1 MVSLRERLQKLYTRQ
16 HLQRR
21 IDLLVESSTHPYGRM
36 KVNSYEEAKIEA
48 FLTSEEVD
56 ANPIGNSDVSAA
68 IAEAFRRGHH
78 VANFACHRD
87 R

>member
-1 MVSLRERLQKLYTRQ
+1 MRV
-16 HLQRR
+16 
-21 IDLLVESSTHPYGRM
+21 D
-36 KVNSYEEAKIEA
+36 SYEEAKIEA

-78 VANFACHRD
+78 VANFARHRD

>member
-36 KVNSYEEAKIEA
+36 RVDSYEEAKIEA

-56 ANPIGNSDVSAA
+56 ANPIGSVS
-68 IAEAFRRGHH
+68 GDCGSLSSGTPL
-78 VANFACHRD
+78 ANFARHRD